1 MEIGQDL
8 LSHCSTLCSRTY
20 DTTIV
25 CKVPRNSELKWELCQ
40 ESTKPWKSWKLFPVQ
55 IFLDN
60 FPRKFEVTWMV
71 FYKHVLTPMQ
81 TLQSKKIW
89 YLSPSVQISKLLPPF
104 FLYVNHSNWQS
115 DIWINTTNFRW
126 SWFWF
131 NFHLFIWE
139 LKTVTFLHGKENYL
153 FVNQG
158 AYGKKTS
165 WPKVSNHYFFTTVK
179 FCQLYSIW

>member
-1 MEIGQDL
+1 M
-8 LSHCSTLCSRTY
+8 
-20 DTTIV
+20 TTIV
-25 CKVPRNSELKWELCQ
+25 CKVLETL
-40 ESTKPWKSWKLFPVQ
+40 SWKENFARKAQNLGKVGNCFQ
-55 IFLDN
+55 YKFFLDN

-71 FYKHVLTPMQ
+71 FYKHVPTPMQ

-104 FLYVNHSNWQS
+104 FLNVNHSNWQS

>member
-1 MEIGQDL
+1 
-8 LSHCSTLCSRTY
+8 
-20 DTTIV
+20 
-25 CKVPRNSELKWELCQ
+25 
-40 ESTKPWKSWKLFPVQ
+40 
-55 IFLDN
+55 
-60 FPRKFEVTWMV
+60 MV
-71 FYKHVLTPMQ
+71 FYKHVFTPMQ

-104 FLYVNHSNWQS
+104 FLNVNHSNWQS
-115 DIWINTTNFRW
+115 DIWINTTNFLW

-158 AYGKKTS
+158 ACGKKNFMAKS
-165 WPKVSNHYFFTTVK
+165 LQSLFFYNCQILSIVQYLVVSLSQNGCIILILSIYLSQVSCLYFKYHRLLNSGCSFSGD
-179 FCQLYSIW
+179 LSLHAS